1 MLSAQF
7 VYYLGLDEPLELWVS
22 QFYNTIHLSHP
33 ALRDPLFPGLYTDNA
48 SAPLQAGAGLRRAY
62 GFGLYSYCA
71 YINDTAGSC
80 TARTLVHQFRPY
92 AVITNDVP
100 SNYSNYTDNI
110 LHNPAF
116 ANSSS
121 LASGARAACCLL
133 LLGSILL
140 LTFLVMYV
148 WFRPLIFGGLGS
160 LTFVLPSGP
169 IVFFCGHHISGLFI
183 SAVSVVLA
191 PIFFL
196 AGSPTWAATI
206 KKAKEANPW
215 KIQSTQLPLRIEVS
229 AGDGLDYARVVS
241 GLLMACFTPLAI
253 EFASFFHP
261 IPITPSPDHLCFD
274 IAL

>member
-1 MLSAQF
+1 
-7 VYYLGLDEPLELWVS
+7 
-22 QFYNTIHLSHP
+22 
-33 ALRDPLFPGLYTDNA
+33 
-48 SAPLQAGAGLRRAY
+48 
-62 GFGLYSYCA
+62 
-71 YINDTAGSC
+71 
-80 TARTLVHQFRPY
+80 
-92 AVITNDVP
+92 
-100 SNYSNYTDNI
+100 
-110 LHNPAF
+110 
-116 ANSSS
+116 
-121 LASGARAACCLL
+121 
-133 LLGSILL
+133 
-140 LTFLVMYV
+140 MYV

-196 AGSPTWAATI
+196 AGSLTWAATI